1 MRSPW
6 LAVAASIVLHAGMVL
21 LASKV
26 RVPPDRALTR
36 PRSATVD
43 LDLTPPP
50 PPPPPTVA
58 PPAPPPP
65 VPPPAAARAPAP
77 PSPAAR
83 VVPSAAAA
91 ASTSTILTSEGGTD
105 TFPVPSP
112 IEPPSADA
120 GRPPV
125 PTNLRATALLSGAR
139 DLSLRMAGTQPTAE
153 QRTQEI
159 RAIALAPI
167 VEGLHANDH
176 MDAPGTA
183 RAGRVLTTRV
193 AEEIASRI
201 SVPALEPEVGR
212 APSIDLPRFNPT
224 ESPGARSASSELD
237 AVHANSFTSASFG
250 PGTPAC
256 SSYRALLVDLAITDS
271 DAGQPSISLLR
282 SSGVASLDRSV
293 MAVAREIAVEA
304 SPPGS
309 TRWRFELANDAGRC
323 ARYGGWRPLAGGD
336 LRVRFRRLHGR

>member
-1 MRSPW
+1 MRPY
-6 LAVAASIVLHAGMVL
+6 LFALNFEVVLNESSDAI
-21 LASKV
+21 
-26 RVPPDRALTR
+26 
-36 PRSATVD
+36 
-43 LDLTPPP
+43 DLTPPP

-58 PPAPPPP
+58 PPTPPPP
-65 VPPPAAARAPAP
+65 VPPPPTVVRAPAP

-83 VVPSAAAA
+83 VVPSVAVAT
-91 ASTSTILTSEGGTD
+91 STSTILTSEGGTD

-120 GRPPV
+120 GLTPV

-224 ESPGARSASSELD
+224 ESPGARW
-237 AVHANSFTSASFG
+237 T
-250 PGTPAC
+250 
-256 SSYRALLVDLAITDS
+256 
-271 DAGQPSISLLR
+271 
-282 SSGVASLDRSV
+282 
-293 MAVAREIAVEA
+293 
-304 SPPGS
+304 
-309 TRWRFELANDAGRC
+309 
-323 ARYGGWRPLAGGD
+323 
-336 LRVRFRRLHGR
+336 